1 MLAMPPSSMQLRDF
15 IVASRYARDGANGL
29 ETWHDATARVAAM
42 HKRRWP
48 ELAGD
53 IDQAF
58 ASVARGFVA
67 PSMRSMQFGGLA
79 AEVNNARMYN
89 CAASPCDR
97 TDFFAE
103 YFWLLLCGAGCGF
116 SVERRFVEK
125 LPRLRDKVEYAAKQM
140 GYRYDIEDS
149 IEGWADAVKALF
161 ESYTLPRA
169 PYVSFWYDNIRP
181 KGSPIVTGGGLAP
194 GPEPLREALEA
205 VEDMLRRRLG
215 QTLRP
220 IDCYDICMKL
230 SRAVLSGGIR
240 RSASICLFDIDDDD
254 MMQAKTGDWYASAPW
269 RAYSNNSAVVPAT
282 AKRSQFAGILKASR
296 EYGDPGF
303 FFQQSPTHLTNPCVT
318 GDTWVHTDT
327 GPRQI
332 RNIAPGEG
340 FRAIVD
346 GKVYQ
351 AKGLCSRGTKPVLRI
366 ETKRGSILSLTHNHQ
381 IMTPDRGWVGAGS
394 LTTGDPVQMHKHVNP
409 VLWEGRGTWAEGW
422 LLGSL
427 YGDGNFSQGRAW
439 LKFYGDDR
447 WERLGFAKALLD
459 TAFGEAPQR
468 SGSSKGS
475 YDDITDQRTII
486 SSLSLASL
494 AASYGMTPGN
504 KFPDER
510 LEAASSNFQR
520 GFLSGWFDA
529 DGCASL
535 MGHNSPTAILT
546 CVDQSALQTAN
557 RMLLRFGVFGNIRHR
572 RDAGKR
578 MLPDGKG
585 SYAAYDCQDLYE
597 MHIRKD
603 NLNRFV
609 QYVGF
614 TKCDKQQR
622 LADMLET
629 RSRTFEESFVD
640 TVVRV
645 DSIGSQEVFD
655 VQVDTVHA
663 FDANGFYVHNCC
675 EIALEPFIDGVS
687 GWQCC
692 NLSAVAGTY
701 LTKETFPQAVET
713 AAFIGTLQAAY
724 TDFAYLGPVS
734 EAITRRDALLGVS
747 ISGFMDQ
754 PSWLFDPAVLR
765 NGAAHA
771 IAANQLWAKRLDI
784 ASASRVTTTKPAGT
798 ESLVFGSA
806 SGIHARP
813 GRRYLRRVQCAA
825 DDAVAQA
832 YAAANPL
839 AVERS
844 VYNANTIVLTFPIEA
859 PEHSIVAD
867 DVTAPAFLQRVLDVQ
882 RNWVDPGT
890 VRGSLR
896 HAVSN
901 TCIVRDNEWDIVSD
915 MLWKNR
921 TELAA
926 VSLLAYDGASRHAQA
941 PQEVCRTPEQHE
953 WWEELRQA
961 QRPVDYHSATAN
973 AVTAE
978 PACAGGHC
986 EL

>member
-1 MLAMPPSSMQLRDF
+1 MPAMPSSSVQLRDF

-29 ETWHDATARVAAM
+29 ETWQDATARVAAM

-48 ELAGD
+48 ELSGD

-140 GYRYDIEDS
+140 GYRYEIADS

-161 ESYTLPRA
+161 ESYTRPRA
-169 PYVSFWYDNIRP
+169 PYVSFWYGNIRP

-240 RSASICLFDIDDDD
+240 RSASICLFDIDDDA
-254 MMQAKTGDWYASAPW
+254 MMQAKTGDWYKTTPW

-303 FFQQSPTHLTNPCVT
+303 FFQQSPTHLTNP
-318 GDTWVHTDT
+318 
-327 GPRQI
+327 
-332 RNIAPGEG
+332 
-340 FRAIVD
+340 
-346 GKVYQ
+346 
-351 AKGLCSRGTKPVLRI
+351 
-366 ETKRGSILSLTHNHQ
+366 
-381 IMTPDRGWVGAGS
+381 
-394 LTTGDPVQMHKHVNP
+394 
-409 VLWEGRGTWAEGW
+409 
-422 LLGSL
+422 
-427 YGDGNFSQGRAW
+427 
-439 LKFYGDDR
+439 
-447 WERLGFAKALLD
+447 
-459 TAFGEAPQR
+459 
-468 SGSSKGS
+468 
-475 YDDITDQRTII
+475 
-486 SSLSLASL
+486 
-494 AASYGMTPGN
+494 
-504 KFPDER
+504 
-510 LEAASSNFQR
+510 
-520 GFLSGWFDA
+520 
-529 DGCASL
+529 
-535 MGHNSPTAILT
+535 
-546 CVDQSALQTAN
+546 
-557 RMLLRFGVFGNIRHR
+557 
-572 RDAGKR
+572 
-578 MLPDGKG
+578 
-585 SYAAYDCQDLYE
+585 
-597 MHIRKD
+597 
-603 NLNRFV
+603 
-609 QYVGF
+609 
-614 TKCDKQQR
+614 
-622 LADMLET
+622 
-629 RSRTFEESFVD
+629 
-640 TVVRV
+640 
-645 DSIGSQEVFD
+645 
-655 VQVDTVHA
+655 
-663 FDANGFYVHNCC
+663 CC

-771 IAANQLWAKRLDI
+771 IAANQLWVKRLDI

-859 PEHSIVAD
+859 PAHSIVAD
-867 DVTAPAFLQRVLDVQ
+867 DVRAPEFLQRVLAVQ

-901 TCIVRDNEWDIVSD
+901 TCIVRDDEWDIVSD

-961 QRPVDYHSATAN
+961 QRPVDYHGATAN